1 MTKDH
6 MLYDSIYEM
15 SGIEKYIQ
23 AECRWGIVYRC
34 GGRSWCKKKKVN
46 DANRDLEG
54 DVANWSDGFVIV
66 NTKYSTKH

>member
-1 MTKDH
+1 M
-6 MLYDSIYEM
+6 
-15 SGIEKYIQ
+15 
-23 AECRWGIVYRC
+23 WGEELVQ
-34 GGRSWCKKKKVN
+34 KKKVN